1 MFNLGLSYFH
11 VPLTT
16 VRHLLNVI
24 VKLDFSNAFNC
35 IRRDLILEAIA
46 ARSPETYS
54 FVHSAYSC
62 EPILAFG
69 DREILSRED
78 RLVG

>member
-54 FVHSAYSC
+54 LVHSTYSC